1 MYTDFPGGD
10 VDNTKLTFL
19 YVGEFLDANEAY
31 DARAMRKIES

>member
-1 MYTDFPGGD
+1 MYTYFLGG

-19 YVGEFLDANEAY
+19 YVGELMDDNEVY